1 MKSDR
6 WLPMCSCV
14 WRVCHLIYTSHPAF
28 SWLFILF
35 EATLHTPRKHSYTRR
50 LIPFPPQDAS
60 LFWMTWMDV
69 VLSASQRNGIF
80 FRSTS
85 GIWSQGHISD
95 LSLEFLHFSNLKS
108 LYARKTLTT
117 VCQYSSCLV
126 LQLPFH
132 LLETQR
138 GSWAVD
144 PWVFSPPSCSPPSH
158 LCCSDARPR
167 PWAVTHSLARTL
179 KAFPFPVLVLL
190 SALPAKC
197 SHDFTSALHILRPP
211 GSTSTCRLCG
221 QLSVWLWPALSHIL

>member
-108 LYARKTLTT
+108 LYARKTDHS
-117 VCQYSSCLV
+117 VPIF
-126 LQLPFH
+126 QLPCIKVEPCNWFLPMECGCKWH
-132 LLETQR
+132 TSFPGRNLNILHELLPPPAR
-138 GSWAVD
+138 
-144 PWVFSPPSCSPPSH
+144 WV
-158 LCCSDARPR
+158 
-167 PWAVTHSLARTL
+167 T
-179 KAFPFPVLVLL
+179 
-190 SALPAKC
+190 
-197 SHDFTSALHILRPP
+197 P
-211 GSTSTCRLCG
+211 G
-221 QLSVWLWPALSHIL
+221 WPL

>member
-108 LYARKTLTT
+108 LYARKTDHS
-117 VCQYSSCLV
+117 VPIF
-126 LQLPFH
+126 QLP
-132 LLETQR
+132 
-138 GSWAVD
+138 
-144 PWVFSPPSCSPPSH
+144 CSPAPLPLAGDSARLMSSWSLGLFPTFLLASLSPLLFWCTAQTLGCHTLIGPDPQSLPLSCPCPFICSSSKVQSWFHFCSAYPEAPRVNQH
-158 LCCSDARPR
+158 LQ
-167 PWAVTHSLARTL
+167 AVWSAFCVALAS
-179 KAFPFPVLVLL
+179 P
-190 SALPAKC
+190 
-197 SHDFTSALHILRPP
+197 
-211 GSTSTCRLCG
+211 
-221 QLSVWLWPALSHIL
+221 

>member
-117 VCQYSSCLV
+117 VCQYSSCLASRWSHV
-126 LQLPFH
+126 
-132 LLETQR
+132 T
-138 GSWAVD
+138 GSCQWNVD
-144 PWVFSPPSCSPPSH
+144 VSDTHRFQGEIWISSMNCSLHPP
-158 LCCSDARPR
+158 A
-167 PWAVTHSLARTL
+167 
-179 KAFPFPVLVLL
+179 
-190 SALPAKC
+190 
-197 SHDFTSALHILRPP
+197 
-211 GSTSTCRLCG
+211 G
-221 QLSVWLWPALSHIL
+221 